1 MPQVQLPIFPEG
13 VVHLTAELAVKK
25 EDGVVTYFNGQM
37 PVFVHA
43 ASDVASFRM
52 ITAQFYVTG
61 LCTEARIAQVFG
73 IPAISVKR
81 AVKRYREQGP
91 KGFFQTPRRRGAA
104 VLTAEVIAQAEALL
118 GAGGPVPEVAQR
130 LGVLRNTL
138 GKAVRAGRV
147 RKPGAATPGEAAAS
161 TKSERSAADQ
171 AAEMG
176 VGASNVGERLAASVG
191 RGGEASV
198 EFERAV
204 DVPKAGVLLALPAL
218 LVMGLLQHTGRFFR
232 LPQGYYGIT
241 SIFLLLAFLALARV
255 RSAEK
260 LRYEAPG
267 EWGKVLGLDRVPEVR
282 TLREKIA
289 YLSGEGDPIPWSAEL
304 CREWMEAQ
312 PERAQVLYV
321 DGHVRVYH
329 GKLTKLPKRY
339 VAREKLCL
347 RATTD
352 YWVNAMDG
360 QPFFVVH
367 AEVDPGLVQ
376 VLENEIVPRLEV
388 EVPNQPSAEALAAD
402 RLRHR
407 FTLVFDREGYSP
419 AFVRRMWQRRIAC
432 LSYRKS
438 PGADWGVEEFREH
451 TVELSS
457 GNRVSMQLAERGTHL
472 GGKIWVREIRRRTE
486 SGHQT
491 AIITT
496 DYRSDVIPVAL
507 SMFARWSQ
515 ENFFRYMREHYG
527 LDGLVEYG
535 TEEIPDTTKVVN
547 PAYRRLDGA
556 VRKTRG
562 VLQRAQAR
570 FGALALDD
578 AIEPRKVK
586 PYEEKQANLH
596 EEIAR
601 LSEQL
606 AELKAQRKGVKRH
619 ITVGQLPEG
628 ERFERLRVLSKH
640 LIDTIKMI
648 AYRAETAMAQTLRE
662 AMPRSKHDEARSLLR
677 ALYTCE
683 ADLVPNEQEG
693 TLTVRVHHLANRATA
708 AAVQHLCTELTAT
721 ETVFPGTELRLIYEL
736 VSSQNPR
743 DQGS

>member
-1 MPQVQLPIFPEG
+1 
-13 VVHLTAELAVKK
+13 
-25 EDGVVTYFNGQM
+25 
-37 PVFVHA
+37 
-43 ASDVASFRM
+43 
-52 ITAQFYVTG
+52 
-61 LCTEARIAQVFG
+61 
-73 IPAISVKR
+73 
-81 AVKRYREQGP
+81 
-91 KGFFQTPRRRGAA
+91 
-104 VLTAEVIAQAEALL
+104 VLTAEVIGQAEALL
-118 GAGGPVPEVAQR
+118 GAGVPLPEVAQR

-138 GKAVRAGRV
+138 AKAVRAGRV
-147 RKPGAATPGEAAAS
+147 RKPGAAAPQEATEAS

-176 VGASNVGERLAASVG
+176 VGASRVGERLAASVG
-191 RGGEASV
+191 LGGEARL

-204 DVPKAGVLLALPAL
+204 DVANAGVVMALPAL
-218 LVMGLLQHTGRFFR
+218 LAMGLLRHTERFFR
-232 LPQGYYGIT
+232 IPQGYYGIT
-241 SIFLLLAFLALARV
+241 SIFVLLAFLALARIQ
-255 RSAEK
+255 SPEK

-267 EWGKVLGLDRVPEVR
+267 EWGKLLGLDRVPEVR

-289 YLSGEGDPIPWSAEL
+289 YLSGEGEPIPWSAEL
-304 CREWMEAQ
+304 CREWMAAQ

-329 GKLTKLPKRY
+329 GQLTKLPKRY

-367 AEVDPGLVQ
+367 ADVDPGLVQ
-376 VLENEIVPRLEV
+376 VLENEIVPRLEA
-388 EVPNQPSAEALAAD
+388 EVPNQPSEEALAAD
-402 RLRHR
+402 PFRHR
-407 FTLVFDREGYSP
+407 FTIVFDREGYSP
-419 AFVRRMWQRRIAC
+419 AFVHRMWQRRIAC
-432 LSYRKS
+432 LSYRKN
-438 PGADWGVEEFREH
+438 PGADWREEEFREH
-451 TVELSS
+451 TVELGS

-496 DYRSDVIPVAL
+496 DYRSDLMPVAV

-556 VRKTRG
+556 VRKTRAL
-562 VLQRAQAR
+562 VQRAEAR
-570 FGALALDD
+570 FGALALEGE
-578 AIEPRKVK
+578 IEPHKVK

-596 EEIAR
+596 EEIAQ
-601 LSEQL
+601 LHEQL
-606 AELKAQRKGVKRH
+606 AALKAQRKAVKRH

-628 ERFERLRVLSKH
+628 ERFARLRVLSKH

-648 AYRAETAMAQTLRE
+648 AYRSETAMAQTLRE

-683 ADLVPNEQEG
+683 ADLVPNEPEG
-693 TLTVRVHHLANRATA
+693 TLTVRVHHLATRATA

>member
-1 MPQVQLPIFPEG
+1 MPQRQLPIFPEG
-13 VVHLTAELAVKK
+13 VVHLTAELAVQKT
-25 EDGVVTYFNGQM
+25 DGVVTYFNGHM
-37 PVFVHA
+37 PVFRHA
-43 ASDVASFRM
+43 ESDVASFRM

-61 LCTEARIAQVFG
+61 VCTQARLAEVFG
-73 IPAISVKR
+73 VPKISVKR

-91 KGFFQTPRRRGAA
+91 EGFYKARRRRGAA
-104 VLTAEVIAQAEALL
+104 VLTAEVIEQAEALL
-118 GAGGPVPEVAQR
+118 GEGHTVAEVAQR
-130 LGVLRNTL
+130 LGVLQNTL
-138 GKAVRAGRV
+138 AKAVRAGRIRRRGV
-147 RKPGAATPGEAAAS
+147 AAAGAAEAS
-161 TKSERSAADQ
+161 TKSERSQADQ

-176 VGASNVGERLAASVG
+176 VGARNVGERLAASVG

-198 EFERAV
+198 AFAHAV
-204 DVPKAGVLLALPAL
+204 DVANAGVVLALPAL
-218 LVMGLLQHTGRFFR
+218 LVMGLLRHTERFFR
-232 LPQGYYGIT
+232 WSQGYYGIT
-241 SIFLLLAFLALARV
+241 SIFVLLAFLALARV
-255 RSAEK
+255 RSAEQ

-267 EWGKVLGLDRVPEVR
+267 EWGKLLGLDRVPEVR

-289 YLSGEGDPIPWSAEL
+289 YLSGEGEPIAWSAEL

-329 GKLTKLPKRY
+329 GQLTKLPKRY

-367 AEVDPGLVQ
+367 PEVNPGLVQ
-376 VLENEIVPRLEV
+376 VLENEIVPRLEA
-388 EVPNQPSAEALAAD
+388 EVPHQPSPEALAAD
-402 RLRHR
+402 AWRHR
-407 FTLVFDREGYSP
+407 FTIVFDREGYSP
-419 AFVRRMWQRRIAC
+419 AFVRQMWQRRIAC

-438 PGADWGVEEFREH
+438 PGADWRGEEFREH
-451 TVELSS
+451 TVELGS
-457 GNRVSMQLAERGTHL
+457 GNRVCMQLAERGTHL
-472 GGKIWVREIRRRTE
+472 GGQLWVREIRRRTA

-491 AIITT
+491 AIIAT
-496 DYRSDVIPVAL
+496 DYRSDLIPVAL

-535 TEEIPDTTKVVN
+535 TEEMADTTQVVN
-547 PAYRRLDGA
+547 PDYRRLDGA

-570 FGALALDD
+570 FAALALEDE
-578 AIEPRKVK
+578 IEPRKVK
-586 PYEEKQANLH
+586 QYEEKKANLH

-601 LSEQL
+601 LQQQL
-606 AELKAQRKGVKRH
+606 AELKAQRKAVQRH
-619 ITVGQLPEG
+619 IPVGQLPAG
-628 ERFERLRVLSKH
+628 ERFERLKVQSKH

-662 AMPRSKHDEARSLLR
+662 VMPQSKHNEVRSLLR
-677 ALYTCE
+677 ALYACE

-693 TLTVRVHHLANRATA
+693 TLTVRLHHLANRATDV
-708 AAVQHLCTELTAT
+708 AVHHLCTELTAT
-721 ETVFPGTELRLIYEL
+721 ETVFPGTELQLVYDL

-743 DQGS
+743 DQEF